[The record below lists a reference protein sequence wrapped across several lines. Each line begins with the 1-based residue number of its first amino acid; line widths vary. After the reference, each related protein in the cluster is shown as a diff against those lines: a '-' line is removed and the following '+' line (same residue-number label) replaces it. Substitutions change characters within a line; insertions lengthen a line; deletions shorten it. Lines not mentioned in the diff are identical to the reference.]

1 MKWLETQR
9 EYQYGP
15 EPYNMFGRRPLGN
28 ILEEMKKTP
37 YVKLFINNPLVV
49 VPIIIA
55 VGIYIKQKKVSEI
68 LGVTGWKIALV
79 IPILWATFKF
89 GKQIAAY
96 QRSGSNSG
104 FYNWPVFI
112 YGKQKSPNL

>member
-15 EPYNMFGRRPLGN
+15 ESYNMFGRRPLGN
-28 ILEEMKKTP
+28 ILEGMKKTP

-68 LGVTGWKIALV
+68 LGVTGWKIALL
-79 IPILWATFKF
+79 IPVLWATFKF
-89 GKQIAAY
+89 GKPSISRILPEKTFFFPSLETVNRPFWIAA
-96 QRSGSNSG
+96 
-104 FYNWPVFI
+104 
-112 YGKQKSPNL
+112 